1 MGNPFFMIFNFKN
14 SLFARL
20 FTSLLLIFTAA
31 LLIITSIWYTNI
43 NKLIYN
49 NTLSHVTD
57 IIKSSDNQFEDNLK
71 NISSCVQTIASVDT
85 TVQLCKNGIDS
96 LATEYF
102 SNYVSG
108 YYDINSSSIY
118 GIAALDTDGSYF
130 ATGLPYIPD
139 DYTSTQWFK
148 HIIEQKGKCCFV
160 FRNIFGKRDR
170 ADHFSVG
177 CAVMDGPEPVGV
189 ILIDVRTSIFIKS
202 FGTSKINGATRTI
215 IYDTENDNIVFCNDI
230 VLTKKQLGTLIKK
243 ATSEDLFNKIREVE
257 FDGTAY
263 IFTAQKSSYT
273 KWTNIT
279 FFRKSLIYSEY
290 KRALLFS
297 FIFVL
302 ICLFMTVIIAS
313 VISAHLSKRINRLV
327 TEIKLID
334 LANIDEFAD
343 NFETTSH
350 DEIGIISATLSKMA
364 KTISVQLSEIQRLS
378 EEKRVS
384 DIQALKSQINP
395 HFLYNTLNVI
405 ESLADIH
412 SNTKISSITKSLI
425 DLLQYSV
432 NDSSSLV
439 SIECEIDY
447 IKNYLKI
454 MQAKYLGCIHV
465 AYDIEPGLEKCK
477 TIKMTLQPIVEN
489 CIKHALTGS
498 ENEYILIK
506 VCRPDDDIE
515 IKIIDN
521 GRGISP
527 DKLAEITNFEN
538 QSSKHLGLAN
548 VNKRIKLTFG
558 EKYGLSILSVPDI
571 QTAVIIKIP
580 FIQE

>member
-1 MGNPFFMIFNFKN
+1 MENPFFMIFNFKN
-14 SLFARL
+14 SLFAKL

-31 LLIITSIWYTNI
+31 LIIITATWYTNI
-43 NKLIYN
+43 NRLIYN

-71 NISSCVQTIASVDT
+71 NISSCVETIASVDT

-96 LATEYF
+96 QATEYF
-102 SNYVSG
+102 SNYISG
-108 YYDINSSSIY
+108 YYDIYFSNIY
-118 GIAALDTDGSYF
+118 GIAALDTKGSYF
-130 ATGLPYIPD
+130 ATGLPYIPN
-139 DYTSTQWFK
+139 DYTNTQWYK
-148 HIIEQKGKCCFV
+148 QIVDQKGKCCFI
-160 FRNIFGKRDR
+160 FRNIYGKRDKEN
-170 ADHFSVG
+170 HFSVG

-215 IYDTENDNIVFCNDI
+215 IADTENGEIVFCNDI
-230 VLTKKQLGTLIKK
+230 LLTQKQLNTLIQK
-243 ATSEDLFNKIREVE
+243 ATGEDLFNKIREIE
-257 FDGTAY
+257 FDGTTY

-273 KWTNIT
+273 NWTNIT
-279 FFRKSLIYSEY
+279 FFRKSLIDSEY
-290 KRALLFS
+290 KRALSFS
-297 FIFVL
+297 FLFVL
-302 ICLFMTVIIAS
+302 ICLFMTVLIAS
-313 VISAHLSKRINRLV
+313 VISVHLSKRINKLV
-327 TEIKLID
+327 TEIKQID
-334 LANIDEFAD
+334 LENIDKFAD
-343 NFETTSH
+343 NFETESH
-350 DEIGIISATLSKMA
+350 DEIGIISSTLSKMS
-364 KTISVQLSEIQRLS
+364 KTISVQLNEIKRLS

-432 NDSSSLV
+432 NDSSSFV

-454 MQAKYLGCIHV
+454 MQAKFLGCIHV
-465 AYDIEPGLEKCK
+465 AYDIEPGLEECK
-477 TIKMTLQPIVEN
+477 TIKMILQPIVEN
-489 CIKHALTGS
+489 CIKHALTGN

-521 GRGISP
+521 GKGIIP
-527 DKLAEITNFEN
+527 DKLAEIMNFEKQN
-538 QSSKHLGLAN
+538 SKHLGLAN

-558 EKYGLSILSVPDI
+558 EKYGLNILSVPGI